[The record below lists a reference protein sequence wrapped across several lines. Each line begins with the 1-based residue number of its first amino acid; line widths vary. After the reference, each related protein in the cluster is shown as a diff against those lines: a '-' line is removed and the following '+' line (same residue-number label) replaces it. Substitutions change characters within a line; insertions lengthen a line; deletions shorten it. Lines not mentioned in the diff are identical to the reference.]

1 MADLSKL
8 QYGPTKT
15 VRKYKSFK
23 WVLSGRWNQG
33 SGNSGATRTYMQWDE
48 LGIGF
53 DNGAVCYGPD
63 YWTFDSY
70 TLDGTPWAPDE
81 RMPPVLLGGTWGTE
95 SSKFDASNFV
105 SLVVYFHTTSGEAIL
120 PTSIGLYSTSNQN
133 DYQSSTPLHFI
144 LSGLN
149 EETNEYEQLIDIGA
163 AAVNKG
169 NTALTTVSSGFTYHY
184 TVNNLNR
191 LVFNN
196 MPLCYRF
203 DGYSTFKVIM
213 SGLSQHTASTPANY
227 VQLSEI
233 GMSWEGNVDK
243 IGYNV
248 VSTALSGTPWG
259 NGNPDKLFDGSIGG
273 GDNDKFDAYNFT
285 AAEVVYTNSVK
296 CIPSAYSFWSCKDGS
311 NFYAIP
317 NVFKFYGFNDNTHTF
332 DHLATIYST
341 QIDFTASNHMTHVT
355 SWS

>member
-1 MADLSKL
+1 MSELSKI
-8 QYGPTKT
+8 QYGKTKT

-33 SGNSGATRTYMQWDE
+33 SGNSGGTRTYMQWDE

-53 DNGAVCYGPD
+53 DGGNVSYGPD

-70 TLDGTPWAPDE
+70 TLDGTPFAADI

-95 SSKFDASNFV
+95 ESKFDASNFV
-105 SLVVYFHTTSGEAIL
+105 SLTLYFHTTSGDAIL
-120 PTSIGLYSTSNQN
+120 PTSIGLYSANNQN
-133 DYQSSTPLHFI
+133 AYQSSTPLHFI

-163 AAVNKG
+163 ANVNKG
-169 NTALTTVSSGFTYHY
+169 NTQLTTVSSGFTYHY
-184 TVNNLNR
+184 KTNNLNR

-213 SGLSQHTASTPANY
+213 SGLSQHTASTPSNY

-273 GDNDKFDAYNFT
+273 GENDKFDSNNFT
-285 AAEVVYTNSVK
+285 AAEVVYTNTVK
-296 CIPSAYSFWSCKDGS
+296 CIPSAYSFWSCRDGS
-311 NFYAIP
+311 NTYAIP
-317 NVFKFYGFNDNTHTF
+317 NVFNFYGFNYTTRTF

-355 SWS
+355 AWS